1 MEHFIIAI
9 GRQAGSGG
17 REIGMRLARR
27 LGVPCYG
34 RQELMQIAKGT
45 PDYEEVKSF
54 YEEQPVDSLL
64 YAIATNNIEKGM
76 GHIPFQR
83 IRQLCEKTSCVL
95 IGRCGGYIF
104 RGDPHAVSIF
114 LHADPEIRARRTMQD
129 YGLPLK
135 KAREQNEQTDDDR
148 GAFHRYYT
156 GEEWGSAPH
165 YELCLDSGVL
175 GVEGTVEAIV
185 AYLKVRGILS

>member
-1 MEHFIIAI
+1 MEQFIIAI

-64 YAIATNNIEKGM
+64 YAIATNSIEKGM
-76 GHIPFQR
+76 GHIPLPAHPAAVRKDLLCADRPLRR
-83 IRQLCEKTSCVL
+83 IYLPR
-95 IGRCGGYIF
+95 
-104 RGDPHAVSIF
+104 DPHAVSIF
-114 LHADPEIRARRTMQD
+114 LHADPENPCQAD
-129 YGLPLK
+129 DAGLRPAAEK
-135 KAREQNEQTDDDR
+135 SH
-148 GAFHRYYT
+148 GA
-156 GEEWGSAPH
+156 
-165 YELCLDSGVL
+165 
-175 GVEGTVEAIV
+175 
-185 AYLKVRGILS
+185 K

>member
-1 MEHFIIAI
+1 MEQFIIAI

-64 YAIATNNIEKGM
+64 YAIATNSIEKGM
-76 GHIPFQR
+76 GHIPFRR

-104 RGDPHAVSIF
+104 RGEP
-114 LHADPEIRARRTMQD
+114 ARREHFPPRGSGDPRQAD
-129 YGLPLK
+129 DAGLRPAAEK
-135 KAREQNEQTDDDR
+135 SH
-148 GAFHRYYT
+148 GA
-156 GEEWGSAPH
+156 
-165 YELCLDSGVL
+165 
-175 GVEGTVEAIV
+175 
-185 AYLKVRGILS
+185 K